1 MRYNHYVTS
10 GASSSNPTGKYIS
23 SELLEIAI
31 ELAQTGDKKAV
42 RELLQLIVKENP
54 SDELAWIWYANTSP
68 TIQERVQTLEE
79 FRKRNPENQRI
90 KYLCE
95 SLIGSIV
102 EGQNTIVDGTFPG
115 NTYACP
121 NCANTIAN
129 TYLTCPFC
137 GAEVTPLRP
146 PSLSTPTQPIA
157 ASPTASPDV
166 PPFQLSFLDQLA
178 LEPAQSET
186 ELHNSENNGSLKNHL
201 GLALDLYISGE
212 KKGARELLEAITK
225 EDPQNELA
233 WIWYANTFPTPQE
246 RIRALYKFLTTNPQN
261 QRVHDYC
268 KFLRE
273 TIETPKTSAPAEPSP
288 SYTQS
293 EQSASMPDSELGLV
307 DFLHRSQYYQILA
320 PSTQTIAHK
329 SKPILIGLSKSARQL
344 RCPNCLRYHVA
355 ERYPIN
361 WKSAILNAFLLVI
374 TLGLWTI
381 YLLRNET
388 SNWKPS
394 KKYICTA
401 CGYSWS

>member
-90 KYLCE
+90 QYLCE
-95 SLIGSIV
+95 SL
-102 EGQNTIVDGTFPG
+102 T
-115 NTYACP
+115 
-121 NCANTIAN
+121 
-129 TYLTCPFC
+129 

-157 ASPTASPDV
+157 ISPIASPDV
-166 PPFQLSFLDQLA
+166 SPLQLSFLDQLA

-186 ELHNSENNGSLKNHL
+186 KFHNSENKGALRNHL
-201 GLALDLYISGE
+201 GLALNLYMSGE
-212 KKGARELLEAITK
+212 KTSARELLEAITK

-233 WIWYANTFPTPQE
+233 WIWYANTFPTTQE
-246 RIRALYKFLTTNPQN
+246 RIRVLYKFLAFNPQN

-268 KFLRE
+268 KYLRE
-273 TIETPKTSAPAEPSP
+273 KTDASKIRSSAETASMYIHQEDLLETKLPSESPSP
-288 SYTQS
+288 
-293 EQSASMPDSELGLV
+293 EIGLTDIV
-307 DFLHRSQYYQILA
+307 HRSQCNTLA
-320 PSTQTIAHK
+320 QSTQTPAYK
-329 SKPILIGLSKSARQL
+329 SKTILIGLSRSARQL
-344 RCPNCLRYHVA
+344 RCPNCMRYQSV

-361 WKSAILNAFLLVI
+361 WKLAILNSLLLMI
-374 TLGLWTI
+374 TFGLWTI
-381 YLLRNET
+381 YLFRTGT
-388 SNWKPS
+388 SIWKPK
-394 KKYICTA
+394 KKYICTI
-401 CGYSWS
+401 CGYSWE